1 MIRLFLA
8 TAIATLR
15 LTAIDD
21 NFDGIA
27 GVAAINLDNGQR
39 ITYHANDPFP
49 MASVYKVPIAVAF
62 LQRVDRGE
70 VSLDEKVTLGLE
82 DFHAGNSPIVDEA
95 NGQPIT
101 LPLRRLF
108 MHMVRD
114 SDNSAVDYILAHY
127 VSPKEVMKALHGIKV
142 SNVDVSRPEAMII
155 GEILNE
161 GDKIAT
167 RKHYSERL
175 QAMSPAERGEGIV
188 KFWNDPRD
196 TATPLGIAELFVKIH
211 KHQAGLSADSEKLLL
226 EALATSGSGPDR
238 LRAGVPEGS
247 TVAHKTGTM
256 PGSINDAGIITSP
269 DGKHHIAIAV
279 FTKHSRGPEKDG
291 AKVVA
296 AIAKTVWE
304 QLTQ

>member
-1 MIRLFLA
+1 
-8 TAIATLR
+8 
-15 LTAIDD
+15 
-21 NFDGIA
+21 
-27 GVAAINLDNGQR
+27 
-39 ITYHANDPFP
+39 
-49 MASVYKVPIAVAF
+49 
-62 LQRVDRGE
+62 
-70 VSLDEKVTLGLE
+70 
-82 DFHAGNSPIVDEA
+82 
-95 NGQPIT
+95 
-101 LPLRRLF
+101 
-108 MHMVRD
+108 
-114 SDNSAVDYILAHY
+114 
-127 VSPKEVMKALHGIKV
+127 
-142 SNVDVSRPEAMII
+142 
-155 GEILNE
+155 
-161 GDKIAT
+161 
-167 RKHYSERL
+167 
-175 QAMSPAERGEGIV
+175 MSPAERGEGIV